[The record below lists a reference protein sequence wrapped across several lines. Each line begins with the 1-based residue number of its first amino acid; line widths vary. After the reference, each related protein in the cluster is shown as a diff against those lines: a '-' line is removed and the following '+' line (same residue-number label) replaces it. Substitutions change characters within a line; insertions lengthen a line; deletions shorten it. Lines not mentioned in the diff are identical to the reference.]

1 MEMEGW
7 IMGEKKYRKDGRGGG
22 LFKQMGPGLL
32 CVQQLL
38 WDQTAEM
45 PAAT

>member
-1 MEMEGW
+1 
-7 IMGEKKYRKDGRGGG
+7 MGEKKYRRGGG
-22 LFKQMGPGLL
+22 GGVTFKQMGPGLL
-32 CVQQLL
+32 CVQQML

>member
-1 MEMEGW
+1 
-7 IMGEKKYRKDGRGGG
+7 MGEKKYRSGWE
-22 LFKQMGPGLL
+22 QMGPGLL
-32 CVQQLL
+32 RVQQLL